1 MVERE
6 DNCGQVLTSFQDS
19 SLPPPNNAAVRT
31 NHRKRSSLSLSLTG
45 SVLLFLE
52 LAVIFD
58 TCTVTRCYSSPYS
71 ITGMKRHS
79 CIIISLCN

>member
-31 NHRKRSSLSLSLTG
+31 NHRKCFSLLLSLAG

-58 TCTVTRCYSSPYS
+58 IVTRCYSSPYS